1 VLAVYAG
8 YSLRGERFAQFYK
21 AIKAKYPQLQLI
33 ATTPLK
39 QMKPDVQDDHYYKRA
54 DEFFSFVKHYDTAD
68 RNGPKIFVGE
78 WATHEGTPTTNMGA
92 ALGDAAWMTAME
104 RNSDLIVIASCPPL
118 LVNVNPG
125 GMQWDSNLIGHDT
138 LPSYGSPSY
147 YVQCAFAEYLGT
159 EVPASSVSGGGE
171 RFFYSVTRDPA
182 KAAVY
187 LKLVN
192 ASSIAQPV
200 QIAITG
206 ASSVGKTGTLVSLTG
221 NTPEQTN
228 TISAPK
234 RIVPVTTPLKRAG
247 AEFSH
252 TVPPYSVQV
261 LELQAK

>member
-1 VLAVYAG
+1 MDDRDGKEQRPDRHRFLPSAAREREPRRHAVGFESDRARR
-8 YSLRGERFAQFYK
+8 S
-21 AIKAKYPQLQLI
+21 PQLWI
-33 ATTPLK
+33 A
-39 QMKPDVQDDHYYKRA
+39 
-54 DEFFSFVKHYDTAD
+54 
-68 RNGPKIFVGE
+68 
-78 WATHEGTPTTNMGA
+78 
-92 ALGDAAWMTAME
+92 
-104 RNSDLIVIASCPPL
+104 
-118 LVNVNPG
+118 
-125 GMQWDSNLIGHDT
+125 
-138 LPSYGSPSY
+138 SY